1 MVPRNQLHRQH
12 DLTQLLTVSRG
23 QVRRSQTSKQLPALV
38 DVENRSSGCRAPGN
52 ASGQGSQQTKA
63 PSSQKRFPIAR
74 RNSTLRFPGSATL
87 PNSDC
92 RSPQPSAQVPLR
104 LGVGDLMPRGVP
116 NKKVDVEES
125 CLAQSDASVC
135 YLDVDVL
142 ERAHA
147 IIEQPLAVARRYLAG
162 GHYWV
167 CAVMECGFD
176 SFRMI

>member
-104 LGVGDLMPRGVP
+104 LGVGDLVPRGVP
-116 NKKVDVEES
+116 DEEVDVEEAR
-125 CLAQSDASVC
+125 LAQRDAAVRH
-135 YLDVDVL
+135 LDVHVL
-142 ERAHA
+142 ERPQTVVQQALT
-147 IIEQPLAVARRYLAG
+147 IT
-162 GHYWV
+162 
-167 CAVMECGFD
+167 C
-176 SFRMI
+176 